1 VTLIRAGGDIVA
13 AGLGVWLVW
22 RLAGGLKMLERP
34 RHVFVFAL
42 IALCAS
48 APIDATATLMADTLA
63 GRADAVTGSHWLDVW
78 ASAAALF
85 VTAGLTSVALIRWWM
100 RRRDVP
106 SRRRRGAGARALVE
120 TGALETAALALSTLL
135 VAAWIV
141 MAPAHPDWPA
151 NTMWPFLTFPLVCW
165 AAFRLGALESGIAVA
180 CINAAVWWTAR
191 SGHTL
196 VAGPHAWRF
205 TAASL
210 VVTSLTAFA
219 VAASVEYRSQHQ
231 TRLRQLAVT
240 DPLTG
245 LANLRHLVDA
255 IDRNIAR
262 SLQTRSPFAVML
274 LDVDYL
280 KAINDR
286 HGHAAGNR
294 LLVRLAAHLRESFR
308 STDLLARQGG
318 DEFAVVL
325 PGCDASGA
333 DIQAERIRSR
343 LGADPEPPRLSVSIG
358 TSVFP
363 RDGDAAD
370 ALLEHAD
377 RDLYAAKARR
387 PRRAVPNGTSS
398 TAAIL

>member
-1 VTLIRAGGDIVA
+1 VPLIRAGGDIVA
-13 AGLGVWLVW
+13 AALGGWLVW
-22 RLAGGLKMLERP
+22 RLAGGLKVLERP
-34 RHVFVFAL
+34 RQIFVFAL
-42 IALCAS
+42 IALCGC
-48 APIDATATLMADTLA
+48 APIDATATLMGDTLA
-63 GRADAVTGSHWLDVW
+63 GRADSVTGSHWVDVW

-85 VTAGLTSVALIRWWM
+85 VTVGLTSLALIRWWM
-100 RRRDVP
+100 RRRDASP
-106 SRRRRGAGARALVE
+106 RRRRGAGALMDVAV
-120 TGALETAALALSTLL
+120 LETAALVLSTLL

-141 MAPAHPDWPA
+141 IAPAHPDWPA

-180 CINAAVWWTAR
+180 CITATVWWTAR
-191 SGHTL
+191 HGHML
-196 VAGPHAWRF
+196 VDGPHASRF
-205 TAASL
+205 TAASI
-210 VVTSLTAFA
+210 VVTTLTAFA

-245 LANLRHLVDA
+245 LANFRHLADA

-262 SLQTRSPFAVML
+262 SLQSRTPFAVML

-318 DEFAVVL
+318 DEFAVLL
-325 PGCDASGA
+325 PGCDAPAA
-333 DIQAERIRSR
+333 DIQAERFRSR
-343 LGADPEPPRLSVSIG
+343 LAADPEQPRLSVSIG
-358 TSVFP
+358 LSVFP

-370 ALLEHAD
+370 ALLEQAD
-377 RDLYAAKARR
+377 RALYAAKARR
-387 PRRAVPNGTSS
+387 PARAVPNGTSPG
-398 TAAIL
+398 TGIL